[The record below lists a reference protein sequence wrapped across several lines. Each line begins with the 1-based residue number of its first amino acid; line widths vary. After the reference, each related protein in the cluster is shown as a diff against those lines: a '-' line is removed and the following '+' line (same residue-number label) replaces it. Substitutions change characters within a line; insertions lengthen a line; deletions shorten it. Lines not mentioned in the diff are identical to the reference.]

1 MSQITQ
7 CPRLPEFTLL
17 LSRIR
22 SVAFRPIATRG
33 HSLTT
38 WTLALHYCWMSPKT
52 TFPIIHCTDVTHT
65 AVRTD
70 HAHTWESSHNY
81 TAYLNL
87 GLPLALCW
95 VLFSIATLQSI
106 PICQFALLVFP
117 CLIPARVFWIYPYS
131 LALWTLFASRL
142 DYCSY
147 TWTISLPSPW

>member
-38 WTLALHYCWMSPKT
+38 WTLALHYCWISPKT

-95 VLFSIATLQSI
+95 VLFSYSYSTEHSYLSV
-106 PICQFALLVFP
+106 CLVSFP
-117 CLIPARVFWIYPYS
+117 VFDSCPVFWIYPYS